1 MIQKKSKNI
10 LTPLTREDR
19 QNALENQ
26 AYTITSNLTRN
37 ESCQFIALCHIL
49 GRFGIYIVRL
59 NRFGKRSSE
68 RNQLENQ
75 GWLLELYVG
84 IPFSQ
89 YLHEMSLNET
99 YGDEL
104 TLRTTADVFNIEL
117 SVMSSIAWH
126 ARQII
131 FPASSVPIWRGTLG
145 HFAEGQGELCSF
157 EPIRGTNISN

>member
-75 GWLLELYVG
+75 GWLLEL
-84 IPFSQ
+84 
-89 YLHEMSLNET
+89 
-99 YGDEL
+99 
-104 TLRTTADVFNIEL
+104 
-117 SVMSSIAWH
+117 
-126 ARQII
+126 
-131 FPASSVPIWRGTLG
+131 
-145 HFAEGQGELCSF
+145 
-157 EPIRGTNISN
+157 